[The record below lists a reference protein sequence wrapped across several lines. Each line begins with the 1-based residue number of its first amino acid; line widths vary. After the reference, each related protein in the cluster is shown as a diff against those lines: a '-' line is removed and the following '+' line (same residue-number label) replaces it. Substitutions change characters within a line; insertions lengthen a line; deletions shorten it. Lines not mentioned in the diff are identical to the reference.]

1 MYFCKDN
8 AQKPQKIMLSK
19 ARIAE
24 IRSLQQK
31 KFRNIEKRFV
41 AEGSKLVLELLDS
54 YFEVDY
60 VVASPEW
67 LANNNKHI
75 PEGIERLQAS
85 HSDLE
90 RISGL
95 TSAPEAIAVFQ
106 IPEYDF
112 DVAEIVKKWSIV
124 LDDIRDPGNMGTII
138 RIADWFGIDS
148 IICSPESAEVWN
160 PKVVQATMGSIK
172 RVRIFEKNLT
182 EFFEWVG
189 KEKEVPIYGTFLQG
203 DSLNET
209 SFGKSGILV
218 IGNESHGI
226 SPAVEAYISQKIT
239 IPAFAHSSA
248 KQGKAESLNAAVATA
263 IIAAAIRR

>member
-1 MYFCKDN
+1 M
-8 AQKPQKIMLSK
+8 SK
-19 ARIAE
+19 ARITE

-54 YFEVDY
+54 YFEIDY

-67 LANNNKHI
+67 LANHNKHI

-95 TSAPEAIAVFQ
+95 SSPSEVVAVFQ

-124 LDDIRDPGNMGTII
+124 LDDIRDPGNLGTII
-138 RIADWFGIDS
+138 RIADWFGIDT

-172 RVRIFEKNLT
+172 RVRVFEQNLS
-182 EFFEWVG
+182 EFFEQASKQ
-189 KEKEVPIYGTFLQG
+189 KELSVYGTFLQG
-203 DSLNET
+203 QSINET
-209 SFGKSGILV
+209 QFEQAGILV
-218 IGNESHGI
+218 IGNESRGI
-226 SPAVEAYISQKIT
+226 SSEIEAYISQKIT
-239 IPAFAHSSA
+239 IPAFAHHST

-263 IIAAAIRR
+263 IIAATIRK